1 MHTDPIGVAGVGFM
15 GRGIAACLLAHG
27 FRVVG
32 YTVGRDT
39 HEVARD
45 YIGKAIA
52 ELIERANFP
61 ASLAKTWPER
71 YIPAPSLSDFAP
83 CAFVIESVLE
93 DFAIKQQVFDQIE
106 AVVGDDVP
114 IASNTS
120 AIPITSLQQPR
131 RHPGRF
137 LGMHW
142 CQPAYATRFLELIRG
157 EHTNDAAIRIATS
170 LAERIGKES
179 CLVQKDVPGFIAN
192 RMAYAMYR
200 EALHLL
206 ETGVADAETI
216 DRAFRNVCGLW
227 ATLCGPFRWIDIT
240 GGPALYAKAM
250 KGVLPT
256 LSNASELPKMLEQM
270 WQNADRG
277 TINGRGFY
285 SYAPE
290 DAQRWESLLH
300 RHAWAV
306 RELQEDYYPLP
317 EHDVH

>member
-1 MHTDPIGVAGVGFM
+1 MNTDPIGVAGLGYL
-15 GRGIAACLLAHG
+15 GRSIAACLLAHG

-45 YIGKAIA
+45 YIGNAIA
-52 ELIERANFP
+52 ELIERSGFP
-61 ASLAKTWPER
+61 ASLAATWPER

-83 CAFVIESVLE
+83 CEFVIESVLE
-93 DFAIKQQVFDQIE
+93 DLDIKQQVFDQIE
-106 AVVGDDVP
+106 AVVGAGVP

-120 AIPITSLQQPR
+120 AIPITSLQERR

-157 EHTNDAAIRIATS
+157 AHTQDPAIQLAAA
-170 LAERIGKES
+170 LAQQVGKES
-179 CLVQKDVPGFIAN
+179 CLVAQDVPGFIAN
-192 RMAYAMYR
+192 RLAYAMYR

-216 DRAFRNVCGLW
+216 DRAFRNSCGLW
-227 ATLCGPFRWIDIT
+227 ATLCGPLRWIDIT

-250 KGVLPT
+250 QGVLPT
-256 LSNASELPKMLEQM
+256 LSNASVLPKTLETM
-270 WQNADRG
+270 WRNDDRG

-285 SYAPE
+285 TYGPE
-290 DAQRWESLLH
+290 DAQRWEALLH

-306 RELQEDYYPLP
+306 HDLQDDYFPP
-317 EHDVH
+317 SGGETH

>member
-1 MHTDPIGVAGVGFM
+1 MNTDHPIGVVGVGFL
-15 GRGIAACLLAHG
+15 GRGIAACLVAHG

-39 HEVARD
+39 HEAARD

-52 ELIERANFP
+52 ELIARANFP
-61 ASLAKTWPER
+61 ATLADGWRER
-71 YIPAPSLSDFAP
+71 YIPAPSLSEFAP
-83 CAFVIESVLE
+83 CAFVIESVVE
-93 DFAIKQQVFDQIE
+93 DFDIKQQVFDQIE
-106 AVVGDDVP
+106 AVVGEDVP
-114 IASNTS
+114 VASNTS
-120 AIPITSLQQPR
+120 AIPITSLQKPR

-142 CQPAYATRFLELIRG
+142 CQPAYATRFLEVIRG
-157 EHTNDAAIRIATS
+157 EQTEDRAVAITAA
-170 LAERIGKES
+170 LASQLGKES
-179 CLVQKDVPGFIAN
+179 CVVRRDVPGFIAN
-192 RMAYAMYR
+192 RLAYAMYR

-216 DRAFRNVCGLW
+216 DRAFRNSCGLW

-250 KGVLPT
+250 QGVLPT
-256 LSNASELPKMLEQM
+256 LSNTSELPGTLEKM
-270 WQNADRG
+270 WQDGDRG

-285 SYAPE
+285 DYASG
-290 DAQRWESLLH
+290 DAEEWEARLE

-306 RELQEDYYPLP
+306 RDLQGG
-317 EHDVH
+317 

>member
-1 MHTDPIGVAGVGFM
+1 MNTDPIGVAGLGYL
-15 GRGIAACLLAHG
+15 GRGIAACFLAHG
-27 FRVVG
+27 FRVIG

-39 HEVARD
+39 YEIARD
-45 YIGKAIA
+45 YIDNAIA
-52 ELIERANFP
+52 ELIEKANFP
-61 ASLAKTWPER
+61 SAIAENWHER
-71 YIPAPSLSDFAP
+71 FIPAPSLSGFAP
-83 CAFVIESVLE
+83 CQFVIESVLE
-93 DFAIKQQVFDQIE
+93 DFAIKQQVFDQVE
-106 AVVGDDVP
+106 AVVAADVP

-157 EHTNDAAIRIATS
+157 EHTQDSAIHIAMELAART
-170 LAERIGKES
+170 GKEP
-179 CLVQKDVPGFIAN
+179 CLVQRDVPGFIAN
-192 RMAYAMYR
+192 RLCYAMYR

-216 DRAFRNVCGLW
+216 DRGFRNACGLW
-227 ATLCGPFRWIDIT
+227 ATLCGPLRWIDIT

-250 KGVLPT
+250 QGVLPT
-256 LSNASELPKMLEQM
+256 LSNASELPKTLEDM
-270 WQNADRG
+270 WQNDDRG

-285 SYAPE
+285 QYTAG
-290 DAQRWESLLH
+290 DAQIWEALLH

-306 RELQEDYYPLP
+306 HDLQQEYDPLDSKP
-317 EHDVH
+317 